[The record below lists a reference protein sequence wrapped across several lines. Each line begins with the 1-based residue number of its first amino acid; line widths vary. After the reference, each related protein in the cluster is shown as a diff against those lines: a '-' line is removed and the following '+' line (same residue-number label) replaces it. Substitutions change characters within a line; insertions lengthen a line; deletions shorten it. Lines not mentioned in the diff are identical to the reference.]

1 VVQVGDRVAGIFFK
15 HGLRAS
21 SPAKKS
27 NRLWG
32 AIDGMLVEY
41 VVLHQDGVVLLPDH
55 LSYEEGATLPC
66 AAVTAARI
74 GASRR
79 ADSRRNRA
87 AVRNR
92 WSFDLCCN
100 LPSY

>member
-1 VVQVGDRVAGIFFK
+1 VQVGDRAAGSFK

-55 LSYEEGATLPC
+55 LSMKKVQRFPC
-66 AAVTAARI
+66 GSHSWHALCI
-74 GASRR
+74 
-79 ADSRRNRA
+79 ADA
-87 AVRNR
+87 GETVLEQV
-92 WSFDLCCN
+92 SFDLRCN
-100 LPSY
+100 LPLQEPRR